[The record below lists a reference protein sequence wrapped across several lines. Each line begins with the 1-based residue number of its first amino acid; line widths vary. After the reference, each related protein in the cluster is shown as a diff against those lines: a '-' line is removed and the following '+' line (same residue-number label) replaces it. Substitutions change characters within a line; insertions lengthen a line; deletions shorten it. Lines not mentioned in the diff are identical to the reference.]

1 MKKIVTLSAVL
12 LALAFTACG
21 NSGSTTKPAG
31 TQQRIVF
38 SLQSVPD
45 GLDPGVTNNSFASP
59 LLFNLFEGLITYD
72 RNNNIVPGLAE
83 SWTIS
88 PDGTVYTFKLRPNL
102 KWSDGSTL
110 DANDF
115 VYSYLR
121 ILDPKTL
128 AQNAN
133 MFTDYIVGA
142 EAFYE
147 GTGPKENVGIRAP
160 DPNTL
165 EITLKEPTSFYL
177 GILGTWAYFPV
188 QQATVEKSPD
198 RWTLS
203 ASTYISNGPFKVTD
217 IKLDESVT
225 VAKNENYWN
234 AANVKL
240 EEIVFRYI
248 LEPTTALTALE
259 AGQVDGV
266 RTPPT
271 AELSRL
277 RSGPFFQGADTFAI
291 TYYLINHKVKPFD
304 DVRVRRAFAM
314 AIDRQAIIAN
324 ILQSSDAPAYGLVPP
339 GYVVNGVDFTD
350 NRPTYGLGPT
360 ANVEGARQLLAEA
373 GYPNGEGFPTV
384 KLSFY
389 SDRMVGAIV
398 EALQQMW
405 KQNLNVNAEVS
416 SQEWAVYFDGILAE
430 DFQIAAMGGSGDYLH
445 PTSFLSMYTS
455 NNILNFHTYKDPRY
469 DALIKQALTESD
481 PVKAVT
487 IMQEAEDLAMND
499 VADIPIYSRSSVF
512 LMAPHVKGY
521 VMTPLSNL
529 YFRDAYVER

>member
-1 MKKIVTLSAVL
+1 
-12 LALAFTACG
+12 
-21 NSGSTTKPAG
+21 
-31 TQQRIVF
+31 
-38 SLQSVPD
+38 
-45 GLDPGVTNNSFASP
+45 
-59 LLFNLFEGLITYD
+59 
-72 RNNNIVPGLAE
+72 
-83 SWTIS
+83 
-88 PDGTVYTFKLRPNL
+88 
-102 KWSDGSTL
+102 
-110 DANDF
+110 
-115 VYSYLR
+115 
-121 ILDPKTL
+121 
-128 AQNAN
+128 
-133 MFTDYIVGA
+133 
-142 EAFYE
+142 
-147 GTGPKENVGIRAP
+147 VGIKAP

-165 EITLKEPTSFYL
+165 VITLKRPTSFFL
-177 GILGTWAYFPV
+177 GITGVWAYFPV
-188 QQATVEKSPD
+188 QRAAIEKSPD

-203 ASTYISNGPFKVTD
+203 AATYISNGPFKVQE
-217 IKLDESVT
+217 IRLDESVT
-225 VAKNENYWN
+225 VVKNENYWN

-277 RSGPFFQGADTFAI
+277 RSGPFFQGADSFAV
-291 TYYLINHKVKPFD
+291 TYYLVNRNVKPFD

-314 AIDRQAIIAN
+314 AIDRQAIISN
-324 ILQSSDAPAYGLVPP
+324 ILQSSDIPAYGLVPP

-350 NRPTYGLGPT
+350 NRPTYGLRPT
-360 ANVEGARQLLAEA
+360 ADVEGARRLLAEA

-389 SDRMVGAIV
+389 SDRMVGSVV

-405 KQNLNVNAEVS
+405 KQNLNVNCEVS

-430 DFQIAAMGGSGDYLH
+430 DFQIAAMGMSGDYLH
-445 PTSFLSMYTS
+445 PNSFLSMYTS

-469 DALIKQALTESD
+469 DALITQALNETD
-481 PVKAVT
+481 PVKEVK
-487 IMQEAEDLAMND
+487 ILQEAEDLAMND